1 MAGLRCEDG
10 YGWGIVVFAGEGSW
24 GYSRMPKRPS
34 EERAMKAL
42 DVLEVGMYWGL
53 GFGSGMAFGI
63 AEGLITLVWT
73 ASHEYS
79 QN

>member
-10 YGWGIVVFAGEGSW
+10 YESGMIVFAGEGSR

-34 EERAMKAL
+34 QERAMEAL
-42 DVLEVGMYWGL
+42 DVLEGGMYWRL
-53 GFGSGMAFGI
+53 GFGSGMASEI
-63 AEGLITLVWT
+63 AEGLLTLVWT

>member
-1 MAGLRCEDG
+1 ME
-10 YGWGIVVFAGEGSW
+10 
-24 GYSRMPKRPS
+24 
-34 EERAMKAL
+34 AL

-53 GFGSGMAFGI
+53 VFGSGMAFGI

-79 QN
+79 RN